1 MDRSW
6 PFLSGCQTAELKLTT
21 TTDTSHT
28 TFLFFVHHN
37 THKTDRQTDLL
48 THNTDDKGSIFGQ
61 RRRGH
66 GNAHFFLVWFI
77 SWGSTH
83 HTHHTR
89 FLW

>member
-37 THKTDRQTDLL
+37 THKTDRQTD
-48 THNTDDKGSIFGQ
+48 TFSHTTPTTWG
-61 RRRGH
+61 
-66 GNAHFFLVWFI
+66 AFLVRGGGGMATPI
-77 SWGSTH
+77 S
-83 HTHHTR
+83 
-89 FLW
+89 F